1 MDNLEQIVEAIIFSA
16 GNVITK
22 KDILSKLPEEVKRKD
37 LNKAIRRLSKK
48 YSGKAGI
55 HLTVMEND
63 VQFTSNP
70 DYGDIVAEVLRV
82 TKEKELSKVLLE
94 VLSIVAYM
102 GPITKTQIE
111 DIRNT
116 NSEYAVS
123 TLCRFDLIYPCGRAD
138 TLGRPTLYKTTHKFL
153 QKFGLK
159 SLKDLPDKEEVLKRL
174 KDLNPVEKSDSLFKE
189 IDTDNLD
196 DILQEDDDIEE
207 RIEAAKR
214 DFVDVY
220 MNTDEI
226 PDFLDGEE
234 VNVIDDREEEI
245 SAESDY
251 EESDDNEDYAEED
264 DFDEEDSYDDEEV
277 DEDTYDDD
285 YEYVETNSVFDDEDE
300 EYDDDETTD
309 NDDSDDSD
317 FGGSLYD

>member
-1 MDNLEQIVEAIIFSA
+1 
-16 GNVITK
+16 
-22 KDILSKLPEEVKRKD
+22 
-37 LNKAIRRLSKK
+37 
-48 YSGKAGI
+48 
-55 HLTVMEND
+55 MEND

-70 DYGDIVAEVLRV
+70 DYGDIVADVLRV

-94 VLSIVAYM
+94 VLSIIAYM

-123 TLCRFDLIYPCGRAD
+123 ALCRFDLIYPCGRAD

-174 KDLNPVEKSDSLFKE
+174 KDLNPVEKSDSLFRE

-196 DILQEDDDIEE
+196 DILQEDDDIDD

-234 VNVIDDREEEI
+234 VDVIGDEEAAI
-245 SAESDY
+245 ADY
-251 EESDDNEDYAEED
+251 SE
-264 DFDEEDSYDDEEV
+264 DEEDEDLDAADDFE
-277 DEDTYDDD
+277 DDD
-285 YEYVETNSVFDDEDE
+285 YEDEEEDEQYGDETDDEDDYVETSSVFDDEDE
-300 EYDDDETTD
+300 EYGDDDESD
-309 NDDSDDSD
+309 NGEYDDS
-317 FGGSLYD
+317 FGGGLYD

>member
-1 MDNLEQIVEAIIFSA
+1 MDNLEQVVEAIIFSA

-22 KDILSKLPEEVKRKD
+22 KDILSKLPEDVKRKD

-70 DYGDIVAEVLRV
+70 DYGDIVADVLRV

-94 VLSIVAYM
+94 VLSIIAYM

-123 TLCRFDLIYPCGRAD
+123 ALCRFDLIYPCGRAD

-174 KDLNPVEKSDSLFKE
+174 KDLNPVEKSDSLFRE

-196 DILQEDDDIEE
+196 DILQEDDDIDD

-234 VNVIDDREEEI
+234 VDVIGNEEAAI
-245 SAESDY
+245 ADY
-251 EESDDNEDYAEED
+251 SE
-264 DFDEEDSYDDEEV
+264 DEEDEDLDAADDFE
-277 DEDTYDDD
+277 DDD
-285 YEYVETNSVFDDEDE
+285 YEDEEEDEQYGDETDDEDDYVETSSVFDDEDE
-300 EYDDDETTD
+300 EYGDDDESD
-309 NDDSDDSD
+309 NGEYDDS
-317 FGGSLYD
+317 FGGGLYD